1 MNLNDCSL
9 IEIPDDNLVNIN
21 GGSPLIEEV
30 SYWIL
35 KGWRILAEAGQHNYV
50 IVV

>member
-1 MNLNDCSL
+1 MNLNDCSI
-9 IEIPDDNLVNIN
+9 IEIPDDNLVYIS

-35 KGWRILAEAGQHNYV
+35 KGWIILVEVGQHNYA